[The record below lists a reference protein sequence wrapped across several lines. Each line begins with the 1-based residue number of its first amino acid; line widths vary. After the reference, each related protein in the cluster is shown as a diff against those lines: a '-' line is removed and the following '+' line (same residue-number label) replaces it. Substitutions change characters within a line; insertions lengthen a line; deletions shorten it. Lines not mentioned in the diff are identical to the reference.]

1 MSKPP
6 FPVDRSRP
14 QPADCRARWRS
25 QLRSDMQP
33 LPRILLCFTLMNGVW
48 PDVANAQTPSE
59 QQAAKETYI
68 DGLRLLDAAARDPRL
83 TTLGI
88 HLGHVEKDTRPGGG
102 KYFCGAMSREE
113 SRSAGRIVTTALLK
127 LPDASLGKLRLR
139 YVILC
144 SRAMAA
150 GQRIGGIPVPPLD
163 LLMLDVGESGNNAS
177 HLQRG
182 FLHEL
187 YHLIEY
193 RFNTYEDTE
202 WQKLF
207 GTGYANSYGGR
218 MQQSPIGS
226 GKRGFLNS
234 YAETYPH
241 EERAELFA
249 SLVLDPAEVA
259 AHIKATNDVVMK
271 EKALYLVRKC
281 ERLIGLRIGLPG
293 I

>member
-1 MSKPP
+1 M
-6 FPVDRSRP
+6 RY
-14 QPADCRARWRS
+14 
-25 QLRSDMQP
+25 
-33 LPRILLCFTLMNGVW
+33 LPNILLSFALIGGVS
-48 PDVANAQTPSE
+48 PDMASAQTLSE

-68 DGLRLLDAAARDPRL
+68 DGLRLLEAAAPRL

-88 HLGHVEKDTRPGGG
+88 NLGYVEQDTRPGGG
-102 KYFCGAMSREE
+102 KYFCGALSRDE
-113 SRSAGRIVTTALLK
+113 SGSAGRIITTALLK
-127 LPDASLGKLRLR
+127 LPDAALRKLRLR

-163 LLMLDVGESGNNAS
+163 LLMLDIGESGNNTLY
-177 HLQRG
+177 LQRG

-193 RFNTYEDTE
+193 RFNTYQDTE

-207 GTGYANSYGGR
+207 GSGYANSYGGR
-218 MQQSPIGS
+218 MRQSPVGS
-226 GKRGFLNS
+226 GRRGFLNA

-249 SLVLDPAEVA
+249 FLLIDPAEVV
-259 AHIKATNDVVMK
+259 AHIRAMNDELLK
-271 EKALYLVRKC
+271 KKALYLAKEC
-281 ERLIGLRIGLPG
+281 ERLIGLRIALPG

>member
-1 MSKPP
+1 
-6 FPVDRSRP
+6 VQDSRIKIK
-14 QPADCRARWRS
+14 
-25 QLRSDMQP
+25 MQH
-33 LPRILLCFTLMNGVW
+33 LSGILLCFTLMSGAW
-48 PDVANAQTPSE
+48 PNVAIAQTLSE

-68 DGLRLLDAAARDPRL
+68 DGLRFLDAAAREPRL

-88 HLGHVEKDTRPGGG
+88 HLGYVEKDTRPGGG

-127 LPDASLGKLRLR
+127 LPDASLSKLRLR

-163 LLMLDVGESGNNAS
+163 LLMLDVGENSNNAS
-177 HLQRG
+177 YLQRG

-193 RFNTYEDTE
+193 RFNTHEDTE

-207 GTGYANSYGGR
+207 GTGYANSYSGR
-218 MQQSPIGS
+218 MQQSPSGS

-234 YAETYPH
+234 YSETYPH

-249 SLVLDPAEVA
+249 SLVLDSAEVA
-259 AHIKATNDVVMK
+259 AHVKATNDVVLK
-271 EKALYLVRKC
+271 EKALYLARKC
-281 ERLIGLRIGLPG
+281 ERLMGLRIALPG
-293 I
+293 M

>member
-1 MSKPP
+1 M
-6 FPVDRSRP
+6 
-14 QPADCRARWRS
+14 AARFRM
-25 QLRSDMQP
+25 RH
-33 LPRILLCFTLMNGVW
+33 LPGTLLCFTLMNGVW
-48 PDVANAQTPSE
+48 PDVAVAQTPSE
-59 QQAAKETYI
+59 RQAAKETYI
-68 DGLRLLDAAARDPRL
+68 DGLRLLDAAAWEPRL

-88 HLGHVEKDTRPGGG
+88 HLGYVEKDTRPGGG
-102 KYFCGAMSREE
+102 KYFCGAMSRED
-113 SRSAGRIVTTALLK
+113 SRSAGRTVTTALLR

-144 SRAMAA
+144 GRAMAA

-163 LLMLDVGESGNNAS
+163 LLMLDVGEYGNNAS
-177 HLQRG
+177 YLQRV

-193 RFNTYEDTE
+193 RFNTHQDAE
-202 WQKLF
+202 WQKQF
-207 GTGYANSYGGR
+207 GAGYANSYSGR
-218 MQQSPIGS
+218 MQQSSIGS
-226 GKRGFLNS
+226 GKRGFLNA

-249 SLVLDPAEVA
+249 SLVLHPAEVA
-259 AHIKATNDVVMK
+259 AHIKATNDAVLK

-281 ERLIGLRIGLPG
+281 ERLIGLRIALAG

>member
-1 MSKPP
+1 
-6 FPVDRSRP
+6 
-14 QPADCRARWRS
+14 
-25 QLRSDMQP
+25 
-33 LPRILLCFTLMNGVW
+33 MNGV
-48 PDVANAQTPSE
+48 ASAQTLSE

-68 DGLRLLDAAARDPRL
+68 DGLRLLEAGTFGIRL
-83 TTLGI
+83 GY
-88 HLGHVEKDTRPGGG
+88 VEKDTRPGGG
-102 KYFCGAMSREE
+102 KYFCGAMSRED
-113 SRSAGRIVTTALLK
+113 SRSAGRIITSALSQ
-127 LPDASLGKLRLR
+127 LPEAALGKLRLR

-144 SRAMAA
+144 SRAMAG

-163 LLMLDVGESGNNAS
+163 LLMLDVGESGSNAVY
-177 HLQRG
+177 LQRG

-193 RFNTYEDTE
+193 RFNTYQDTE

-207 GTGYANSYGGR
+207 GAGYANSYDGR

-226 GKRGFLNS
+226 GKRGFLNA
-234 YAETYPH
+234 YAETYAH

-249 SLVLDPAEVA
+249 SLVLNPAEVI
-259 AHIKATNDVVMK
+259 AHIKATNDQVLK

-281 ERLIGLRIGLPG
+281 ERLMGLRLALAG